1 MGHGSGWSG
10 KRSGVV
16 DGSAGDRE
24 QGTNSQTLDIRAVI
38 YTDDYDCKCT
48 KLQVFGCEIMLLNR

>member
-1 MGHGSGWSG
+1 M
-10 KRSGVV
+10 

-48 KLQVFGCEIMLLNR
+48 KLQVLDVKLCCLIGEYNI